1 MLRNVNILDKSKVNA
16 IDGEIG
22 NVEDIY
28 FDDLAWA
35 VRYLTVDTGTWL
47 TRREVLISPYSV
59 VPPLVGNAIN
69 VSLTRD
75 QVKDSPDIDTH
86 KPVSRQHEREYLGYY
101 GYPTYWNTGGLWAMG
116 GYPIVP
122 PEALSHYDDRHEQL
136 ESEVK
141 PEDAHLRSIK
151 NVRGYFIEAS
161 DGSIGHIDD
170 FIFDVESW
178 AIRYVLVDTSS
189 WWQGSKKVLIA
200 TTWIE
205 RIDWLD
211 SRAFTT
217 LTREAIKKSP
227 PYDVSAILD
236 REFETRLHDTY
247 ARQGYWNSK

>member
-1 MLRNVNILDKSKVNA
+1 MLRNVNILDKSTVNA

-28 FDDLAWA
+28 FDDVAWA
-35 VRYLTVDTGTWL
+35 IRYLTVDTGTWL

-59 VPPLVGNAIN
+59 VPPLVKGAIN

-101 GYPTYWNTGGLWAMG
+101 GYPTYWNTGELWPMG

-122 PEALSHYDDRHEQL
+122 PEALSNYDKRHEQL
-136 ESEVK
+136 ESDVNL
-141 PEDAHLRSIK
+141 EDAHLRSIK

-161 DGSIGHIDD
+161 DGNIGHIDN

-200 TTWIE
+200 TNWID

-217 LTREAIKKSP
+217 LTRDMIKNSP
-227 PYDVSAILD
+227 PYDEAVVLD
-236 REFETRLHDTY
+236 REFEMRLHDAY
-247 ARQGYWNSK
+247 ARRGYWHMK